1 MFLHKIS
8 FEQSRQMAQYA
19 MAFTPTLFFKAYGLH
34 WHGLLLATLGFISIQ
49 QSTTTDNMGA
59 KWNINHIIFVNGDL
73 SLSTS
78 LITGLLKIDY
88 HNTTPL
94 FSLQVAGNHMN
105 ISFPWKPNNRTID

>member
-1 MFLHKIS
+1 
-8 FEQSRQMAQYA
+8 
-19 MAFTPTLFFKAYGLH
+19 
-34 WHGLLLATLGFISIQ
+34 
-49 QSTTTDNMGA
+49 MGA